1 MKFYKLTENAV
12 LVKYNPE
19 QKNSYGGYYTNIVRM
34 LKKNDIILVN
44 KVEPNTLDK
53 SPVKGTNYYTS
64 KNNFIAV
71 TPYFN
76 PLSEKINAKDVGV
89 FAIQTIQEPRT
100 LIILGILGVVVIGT
114 KALINKI

>member
-19 QKNSYGGYYTNIVRM
+19 QKNSFGGYYTNIVRM
-34 LKKNDIILVN
+34 LKKNDIIVVN
-44 KVEPNTLDK
+44 KIEPNTLDK

-89 FAIQTIQEPRT
+89 FALQTIQEPRT
-100 LIILGILGVVVIGT
+100 LVILGILGVAIIGT

>member
-19 QKNSYGGYYTNIVRM
+19 QKNSFGGYYTNIVRM
-34 LKKNDIILVN
+34 LKKNDIIFVN
-44 KVEPNTLDK
+44 KVEPSTLDK
-53 SPVKGTNYYTS
+53 SPTKGTNYYTS

-89 FAIQTIQEPRT
+89 FAIQTIQQPRT
-100 LIILGILGVVVIGT
+100 LIILGILGVIIIGT
-114 KALINKI
+114 KSLINKN

>member
-12 LVKYNPE
+12 LVKYSKD
-19 QKNSYGGYYTNIVRM
+19 QKNTFGGYYTNVVRM
-34 LKKNDIILVN
+34 LKKNDIIIVN

-64 KNNFIAV
+64 ENNFIAV

-89 FAIQTIQEPRT
+89 FALQTIQEPRT
-100 LIILGILGVVVIGT
+100 LVILGILGVAIIGT